1 MGLASL
7 VSGDVRADVCVYP
20 WVQVRQVLGVVVDPD
35 GRPISE
41 AKVAVLKDDVQ
52 IAAQQAKYDG
62 RFSFDGLAAGGYELR
77 VEARGF
83 MPGGYNLILY
93 KPERSW
99 RRMIRVP
106 LDVGMG
112 CASNIT
118 LVKRIHRR

>member
-20 WVQVRQVLGVVVDPD
+20 WVKVRQVFGAVVDPD
-35 GRPISE
+35 GRPVPK
-41 AKVAVLKDDVQ
+41 AKVAVWRGEVQ
-52 IAAQQAKYDG
+52 IAQQQAKYDG

-93 KPERSW
+93 KPESSW

-106 LDVGMG
+106 LGVGMG